1 MKKTLSFLFFIA
13 FFLNVWGYDFKVD
26 QLCYNI
32 LSETEVEVTYEQE
45 LPYSSD
51 PAYISLSGNIII
63 PSTVT
68 YDGTTYTVTS
78 IGYNAFYGCFSLAS
92 VTISNSVITIGKGSF
107 SGCSFTSL
115 IIPNSVATIE
125 DSAFEDCRSLSFV
138 TIPNSV
144 TSIGKYAF
152 RYCSSLTS
160 IAIPNSVTSIGDGA
174 FTICSSLTDIQV
186 AYDNPSYISENG
198 VLFSVDKTDLV
209 QYPAGKTEI
218 SYIIPHGVT
227 SIEYAAFAGCSSL
240 GSITIPNSVTIIG
253 SYAFFDCPS
262 LSSITIPNSVVSIEF
277 NAFHGTTDINE
288 MTVLATIPPT
298 ANSSSFN
305 GVNRSIPLYVPAASI
320 EAYRIADGW
329 KEFTNILLVES
340 LTHKQLEITITGNGI
355 IQYGENTLT
364 EDGTL
369 YIEPET
375 EVTLKLLPDDGFEI
389 VQVMYNGTDYSSNV
403 NDEGI
408 LTLPVMEANASLD
421 VSFQPIDTSNEL
433 CITDAN
439 QRVVFFK
446 APQSYNSDV
455 YVYMWKDNGFVGE
468 YELTPSWPG
477 TQAISQGDGYYRFYI
492 PESWGEPE
500 ADWMIIWSDGK
511 GSGYI
516 DGQQTADLPFT
527 MRALYAGSSF
537 MDTRETGIVS
547 GLCDEGGVQHLAT
560 IYIEGGEGNI
570 QFGET
575 QISSGTTMLIPSNG
589 TFTLTAPAGYSIMTA
604 TVNGEAFSEVE
615 NGQSVVVSNITGDI
629 DLYVTL
635 ESLHYRMSVYYE
647 GSNVYTWYRVG
658 YMMDF
663 TCNIVAMEGYQL
675 QSVTLNGEDVT
686 SLLDSEGRLD
696 ITNITENKTLIIS
709 SSQNGETTDYV
720 SSDMN
725 RLRAW
730 QAGENIFVEVDETV
744 QSVMLYDV
752 TGRLMQEYQHMGGYQ
767 VITMPVKNL
776 VNLLKVVGKDG
787 SVVSHKLM

>member
-1 MKKTLSFLFFIA
+1 MKKLSTLLFFIV
-13 FFLNVWGYDFKVD
+13 LSLTVWSYDFSVG

-32 LSETEVEVTYEQE
+32 LSETEVEVTYEGYGS
-45 LPYSSD
+45 LG
-51 PAYISLSGNIII
+51 AYGDTFDLLTI

-68 YDGTTYTVTS
+68 NNGITYTVTR
-78 IGYNAFYGCFSLAS
+78 IGDGAFQDCTTLTS
-92 VTISNSVITIGKGSF
+92 VV
-107 SGCSFTSL
+107 
-115 IIPNSVATIE
+115 
-125 DSAFEDCRSLSFV
+125 
-138 TIPNSV
+138 IPNSV
-144 TSIGKYAF
+144 TDIGGSTFYG
-152 RYCSSLTS
+152 CISL
-160 IAIPNSVTSIGDGA
+160 IKM
-174 FTICSSLTDIQV
+174 TI
-186 AYDNPSYISENG
+186 
-198 VLFSVDKTDLV
+198 
-209 QYPAGKTEI
+209 
-218 SYIIPHGVT
+218 
-227 SIEYAAFAGCSSL
+227 
-240 GSITIPNSVTIIG
+240 
-253 SYAFFDCPS
+253 
-262 LSSITIPNSVVSIEF
+262 
-277 NAFHGTTDINE
+277 
-288 MTVLATIPPT
+288 LATTPP
-298 ANSSSFN
+298 AMSNVN
-305 GVNRSIPLYVPAASI
+305 GTFHHVDLLPISLYVPTESIDAYRATEWNAFNILPI
-320 EAYRIADGW
+320 EA
-329 KEFTNILLVES
+329 
-340 LTHKQLEITITGNGI
+340 LTHKQLEVTITGNGI
-355 IQYGENTLT
+355 IQYGETTLT

-375 EVTLKLLPDDGFEI
+375 EVSLKLLPDDGFEI

-403 NDEGI
+403 NADGI
-408 LTLPVMEANASLD
+408 LLLSAMEENASLD

-511 GSGYI
+511 GSGHL
-516 DGQQTADLPFT
+516 DGQQTEDLPFT

-560 IYIEGGEGNI
+560 IYIEGGDGNLL
-570 QFGET
+570 FGET
-575 QISSGTTMLIPSNG
+575 QISSGSAMLIPSNG
-589 TFTLTAPAGYSIMTA
+589 TFTLTAPAGYSIVTA
-604 TVNGEAFSEVE
+604 TVNGEAFYEVE

-647 GSNVYTWYRVG
+647 GSTVYTWYIIG
-658 YMMDF
+658 HMMDF
-663 TCNIVAMEGYQL
+663 TCNIAAMEGYQL

-686 SLLDSEGRLD
+686 SLLDGEGRLD
-696 ITNITENKTLIIS
+696 ITNITEDKTLIIS
-709 SSQNGETTDYV
+709 SSQNGGTTNYV
-720 SSDMN
+720 SSDVN

-787 SVVSHKLM
+787 SVVAHKLM

>member
-45 LPYSSD
+45 PPHSSN
-51 PAYISLSGNIII
+51 PAYIALSGDITI
-63 PSTVT
+63 PGTVT

-78 IGYNAFYGCFSLAS
+78 IGERAFYDCSSL
-92 VTISNSVITIGKGSF
+92 
-107 SGCSFTSL
+107 TS
-115 IIPNSVATIE
+115 
-125 DSAFEDCRSLSFV
+125 V

-144 TSIGKYAF
+144 LSIRSTAF
-152 RYCSSLTS
+152 SSCFSLTYIQVES
-160 IAIPNSVTSIGDGA
+160 GNTSYSSENGILFSADKTILELYPKGKTETSYNIPDGVIVISGFAFEGCSFLTSVSIPNSVKSIGDKA
-174 FTICSSLTDIQV
+174 FESCASLISVTIPNGVTMIGYWAFENCPSLT
-186 AYDNPSYISENG
+186 
-198 VLFSVDKTDLV
+198 SV
-209 QYPAGKTEI
+209 
-218 SYIIPHGVT
+218 
-227 SIEYAAFAGCSSL
+227 
-240 GSITIPNSVTIIG
+240 TIPNSVISIG
-253 SYAFFDCPS
+253 DMAFAYCS
-262 LSSITIPNSVVSIEF
+262 NLKEIKI
-277 NAFHGTTDINE
+277 
-288 MTVLATIPPT
+288 LATFPPLADAFLFKT
-298 ANSSSFN
+298 
-305 GVNRSIPLYVPAASI
+305 VDHSIPLYVPAESL
-320 EAYRIADGW
+320 EAYRTAEVW
-329 KEFTNILLVES
+329 KEFANILPIETLS
-340 LTHKQLEITITGNGI
+340 HKQLEVTITGNGI
-355 IQYGENTLT
+355 IQYGETTLT

-375 EVTLKLLPDDGFEI
+375 EVSLKLLPDDGFEI

-403 NDEGI
+403 NADGI
-408 LTLPVMEANASLD
+408 LLLSAMEENASLD
-421 VSFQPIDTSNEL
+421 VSFQPIHTSNEL

-511 GSGYI
+511 GSGYL
-516 DGQQTADLPFT
+516 DGQQTEDLPFT

-560 IYIEGGEGNI
+560 IYIEGGDGNLL
-570 QFGET
+570 FGET
-575 QISSGTTMLIPSNG
+575 QISSGSAMLIPSNG
-589 TFTLTAPAGYSIMTA
+589 TFTLTAPAGYSIVTA
-604 TVNGEAFSEVE
+604 TVNGEAFYEVE

-647 GSNVYTWYRVG
+647 GSTVYTWYIIG
-658 YMMDF
+658 HMMDF
-663 TCNIVAMEGYQL
+663 TCNIAAMEGYQL

-686 SLLDSEGRLD
+686 SLLDGEGRLD
-696 ITNITENKTLIIS
+696 ITNITEDKTLIIS
-709 SSQNGETTDYV
+709 SSQNGGTTNYV
-720 SSDMN
+720 SSDVN

-787 SVVSHKLM
+787 SVVAHKLM

>member
-1 MKKTLSFLFFIA
+1 MKKLSTLLFFIV
-13 FFLNVWGYDFKVD
+13 LSLTVWSYDFSVG

-32 LSETEVEVTYEQE
+32 LSETEVEITYEHN
-45 LPYSSD
+45 PIGGNS
-51 PAYISLSGNIII
+51 AYPSLSGDIVI
-63 PSTVT
+63 PSSVT
-68 YDGTTYTVTS
+68 YNETTYMVTS
-78 IGYNAFYGCFSLAS
+78 VGDSAFYDCSFSS
-92 VTISNSVITIGKGSF
+92 ITIPNSVISIGEWAF
-107 SGCSFTSL
+107 SRCSFTS
-115 IIPNSVATIE
+115 ITIPNSVATIE
-125 DSAFEDCRSLSFV
+125 ESAFW
-138 TIPNSV
+138 
-144 TSIGKYAF
+144 G
-152 RYCSSLTS
+152 CSSLPS
-160 IAIPNSVTSIGDGA
+160 IAIPNSVISIEYFAFAYCSSLVSVAIPSSVTNIEDGIFA
-174 FTICSSLTDIQV
+174 GCSSLTDIQV

-198 VLFSVDKTDLV
+198 VLFNVDKTDLV
-209 QYPAGKTEI
+209 QYPAGKTET
-218 SYIIPHGVT
+218 SYIIPSSVT
-227 SIEYAAFAGCSSL
+227 SIKEAAFLRCSFLTSVTIPNSIIIIGSFAFFECSSL
-240 GSITIPNSVTIIG
+240 TSITIPKSVTNIG
-253 SYAFFDCPS
+253 IAPFWLCPN
-262 LSSITIPNSVVSIEF
+262 I
-277 NAFHGTTDINE
+277 GE
-288 MTVLATIPPT
+288 MTVLATTPPI
-298 ANSSSFN
+298 ANSN
-305 GVNRSIPLYVPAASI
+305 LLDQRDIPLYVPAASI
-320 EAYRIADGW
+320 EAYRIADEW
-329 KEFTNILLVES
+329 KGFTNILPLES
-340 LTHKQLEITITGNGI
+340 LTHKQLEVAITGNGI
-355 IQYGENTLT
+355 IQYGETTLT
-364 EDGTL
+364 EEGTL

-408 LTLPVMEANASLD
+408 LTLPVMEENASLD
-421 VSFQPIDTSNEL
+421 VSFQPIHTSNEL

-511 GSGYI
+511 GSGYL
-516 DGQQTADLPFT
+516 DGQQTEDLPFT
-527 MRALYAGSSF
+527 MRALYAGSSL

-696 ITNITENKTLIIS
+696 ITNITEDKTLIIS
-709 SSQNGETTDYV
+709 SSQNGGTTNYV
-720 SSDMN
+720 SSDVN

-787 SVVSHKLM
+787 SVVSHKLML